1 MSDDSKKT
9 PGNNDQ
15 VSVPDFSELWKE
27 LYFKNEAIW
36 AEAFKNYLSTKSFV
50 NMMDTTL
57 DQHLT
62 LEKMTRQNLDKFF
75 ETTPVPSKQDVA
87 RVGELVISLEEKID
101 TIEFQLLNNFQS
113 MADSLIKMAD
123 YQEDIKKQLAAM
135 GKELKTMGSRL
146 DKLEKNQLSEP
157 TKAPARKKTT
167 KKDTPAE

>member
-9 PGNNDQ
+9 PGNADQ

-27 LYFKNEAIW
+27 LYFKNEDIW
-36 AEAFKNYLSTKSFV
+36 AEAFKHYLSTKSFV

-62 LEKMTRQNLDKFF
+62 LEKMTRQNLEKFF

-123 YQEDIKKQLAAM
+123 YQDNIKNQLS
-135 GKELKTMGSRL
+135 ELKKEVQTLGKRL
-146 DKLEKNQLSEP
+146 DKLEKDPVSVP
-157 TKAPARKKTT
+157 AKAPARKKTT
-167 KKDTPAE
+167 KKEAPTE

>member
-1 MSDDSKKT
+1 MSEDSKKET
-9 PGNNDQ
+9 AEQ
-15 VSVPDFSELWKE
+15 VSVPDFSELWKN
-27 LYFKNEAIW
+27 LYFNNEAIW

-62 LEKMTRQNLDKFF
+62 LEKMTRQNLEKFF

-157 TKAPARKKTT
+157 TKAPDKKKTT
-167 KKDTPAE
+167 KKDVPTEK

>member
-9 PGNNDQ
+9 PGNTDQ

>member
-113 MADSLIKMAD
+113 MADSLIKIAD
-123 YQEDIKKQLAAM
+123 YQ
-135 GKELKTMGSRL
+135 GKLKNQFSELKKEINSLGKRL
-146 DKLEKNQLSEP
+146 DKLEKNLMSEP
-157 TKAPARKKTT
+157 AKAPARKKTA
-167 KKDTPAE
+167 KKDTPTE